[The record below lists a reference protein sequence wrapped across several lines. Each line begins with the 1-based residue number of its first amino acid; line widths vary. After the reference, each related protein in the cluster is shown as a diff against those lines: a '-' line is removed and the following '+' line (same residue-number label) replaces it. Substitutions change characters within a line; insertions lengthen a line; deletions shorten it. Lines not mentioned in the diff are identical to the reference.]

1 MSTSANSP
9 GMGRTALVVGV
20 NGQDGSYL
28 AERLARNHWRVV
40 GAARQ
45 SEPRAGLAAH
55 LAHYSPLDL
64 TDTAAFQRLLA
75 DQLPDAIF
83 YAAAVHGAAGFDYE
97 SVWLSAHQVNTL
109 ALHAALEH
117 ARARAGKHGRGGDG
131 KVQVIY
137 FGSAKMF
144 GDLAGRRINENTARV
159 SSCIYSITKNAGA
172 DLVQYY
178 RAAHGVDA
186 GVVWLF
192 NHESIRRPPQFFAM
206 QVVRALA
213 QSLQDKRHAVTLN
226 TLDFWCDWGHA
237 QDYMTLV
244 ADHCDAL
251 RGHDVVLAT
260 GHTVWARD
268 VVTSLFARHGL
279 NVADHIHTTTRHDK
293 QAATQWQADTT
304 RLLQLTGARPALAGE
319 AVFQEILR
327 SGLAA

>member
-1 MSTSANSP
+1 MSSNAISQ
-9 GMGRTALVVGV
+9 GAGRTALVVGV

-28 AERLARNHWRVV
+28 AERLAHNQWRVV
-40 GAARQ
+40 GTARQ
-45 SEPRAGLAAH
+45 SQPRAGLAAH

-64 TDTAAFQRLLA
+64 TDTAAFQRLLTE
-75 DQLPDAIF
+75 QLPDAIF

-109 ALHAALEH
+109 ALHAALAH
-117 ARARAGKHGRGGDG
+117 VRAHGGRGAG
-131 KVQVIY
+131 KVQVVY

-144 GDLAGRRINENTARV
+144 GDLAGRRIDENTARV

-186 GVVWLF
+186 SVVWLF

-206 QVVRALA
+206 QVVQALA

-237 QDYMTLV
+237 QEYMALV

-251 RGHDVVLAT
+251 RGQDVVLAT
-260 GHTVWARD
+260 GHTVWAAD
-268 VVTSLFARHGL
+268 VVTELFALHGL
-279 NVADHIHTTTRHDK
+279 AADDHIRTTTRRDK
-293 QAATQWQADTT
+293 LLATQWQADTT
-304 RLLQLTGARPALAGE
+304 RLMQLAGQRPVLSGVE
-319 AVFQEILR
+319 VFQEILR
-327 SGLAA
+327 ATRTG

>member
-1 MSTSANSP
+1 MSTSATSP
-9 GMGRTALVVGV
+9 GKGRTALVVGV

-28 AERLARNHWRVV
+28 AERLAHNQWRVV
-40 GAARQ
+40 GTGRQ
-45 SEPRAGLAAH
+45 GQPRAEVAGR

-64 TDTAAFQRLLA
+64 TDTAAFQRLLEA
-75 DQLPDAIF
+75 QQPDAIF
-83 YAAAVHGAAGFDYE
+83 FAAAVHGAAGYDYE

-117 ARARAGKHGRGGDG
+117 ARIRKGSPAGP
-131 KVQVIY
+131 VQVVY

-144 GDLAGRRINENTARV
+144 GELAGRSVHEGAARV

-178 RAAHGVDA
+178 RAAHGVSA

-206 QVVRALA
+206 QVVQALA
-213 QSLQDKRHAVTLN
+213 RSLQDKRHAVTLN

-237 QDYMTLV
+237 QEYMALV

-260 GHTVWARD
+260 GRTVWARD
-268 VVTSLFARHGL
+268 VVTELFAWHGL
-279 NVADHIHTTTRHDK
+279 SVGDHIRTTTRRDK
-293 QAATQWQADTT
+293 LLSTQWQADTA
-304 RLLQLTGARPALAGE
+304 RLQRLAGTRPTLWGVE
-319 AVFQEILR
+319 VFQEILR
-327 SGLAA
+327 SSPAG

>member
-1 MSTSANSP
+1 MSTDVISMGA
-9 GMGRTALVVGV
+9 GRTALVVGV

-28 AERLARNHWRVV
+28 AERLSHNQWRVV

-45 SEPRAGLAAH
+45 GEPRAGLAAH

-75 DQLPDAIF
+75 EQLPDAIF

-117 ARARAGKHGRGGDG
+117 ARVRCGSGGA

-144 GDLAGRRINENTARV
+144 GDLAGRRIDENTTRV

-206 QVVRALA
+206 QVVQALA

-237 QDYMTLV
+237 QEYMALV

-251 RGHDVVLAT
+251 RGQDVVLAT

-279 NVADHIHTTTRHDK
+279 SVGDHIHTTTRHNK
-293 QAATQWQADTT
+293 LPATQWQADTT
-304 RLLQLTGARPALAGE
+304 RLLKLTGARPALAGE

>member
-1 MSTSANSP
+1 MSTNAVSP
-9 GMGRTALVVGV
+9 GAGRTALVVGV

-28 AERLARNHWRVV
+28 AERLAHNQWRVV

-45 SEPRAGLAAH
+45 SAPRAGLAAH

-75 DQLPDAIF
+75 EQQPDAIF

-117 ARARAGKHGRGGDG
+117 ARAGSSTR

-144 GDLAGRRINENTARV
+144 GDLTGRRIDENTARV

-178 RAAHGVDA
+178 RAVHGVDA

-206 QVVRALA
+206 QVVQALA

-237 QDYMTLV
+237 QDYMALV

-251 RGHDVVLAT
+251 RGQDVVLAT
-260 GHTVWARD
+260 GHTVWAAE
-268 VVTSLFARHGL
+268 VVTELFALHGL
-279 NVADHIHTTTRHDK
+279 AAADHIRTIAPPRDK
-293 QAATQWQADTT
+293 QLATQWQADTT
-304 RLLQLTGARPALAGE
+304 RLVQLAGQRPALWGVD
-319 AVFQEILR
+319 VFQDILR
-327 SGLAA
+327 AARTG